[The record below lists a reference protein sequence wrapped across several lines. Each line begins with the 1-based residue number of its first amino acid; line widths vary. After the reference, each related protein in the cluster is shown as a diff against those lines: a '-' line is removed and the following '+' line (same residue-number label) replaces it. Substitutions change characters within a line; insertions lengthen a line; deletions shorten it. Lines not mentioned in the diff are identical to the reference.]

1 MLHRVEGENLI
12 AISQPAHAW
21 VSGQLARHWGNK
33 MFGSI
38 EPFEEVC
45 QAAALHD
52 IGFLAWEDAP
62 TLNRATGL
70 PHAFLELPTRLHLE
84 IWSAGIREM
93 LCYGRYSA
101 LLVSM
106 HFSWLCRQHPS
117 MAADERRLEGKFLAE
132 QEVLQTA
139 LVTLLRNDFHYER
152 HSTDEIIERNR
163 RLISL
168 WDWLSLLLCM
178 GFHDES
184 IVEQAPSACGA
195 TQIMLRTLNQ
205 ERTQIAV
212 SPWPFRCG
220 SLRIACEGRHLLKT
234 YANETEMRNALR
246 AASPAVLE
254 IELVQNE
261 HAG

>member
-1 MLHRVEGENLI
+1 MLHRVKGDNLI

-21 VSGQLARHWGNK
+21 VSGQLARYWGNE

-52 IGFLAWEDAP
+52 VGFLAWEDSP
-62 TLNRATGL
+62 TLNRTTGL
-70 PHAFLELPTRLHLE
+70 PYTFLELPARLHLE

-93 LCYGRYSA
+93 LSYGRYSA

-117 MAADERRLEGKFLAE
+117 MAADDRRLEGKFLVE
-132 QEVLQTA
+132 QEALQTA
-139 LVTLLRNDFHYER
+139 LVTSLRNDFHYER
-152 HSTDEIIERNR
+152 YSTDEIIERNR
-163 RLISL
+163 QLISL

-184 IVEQAPSACGA
+184 VVEQAPSAGGA
-195 TQIMLRTLNQ
+195 TQIVLRMLNA
-205 ERTQIAV
+205 ERTRIAIT
-212 SPWPFRCG
+212 PWPFRCE
-220 SLRIACEGRHLLKT
+220 SIKIACEGRDLLKV
-234 YANETEMRNALR
+234 YKNESEMCKALR
-246 AASPAVLE
+246 AASPFFLE
-254 IELVQNE
+254 IELVQK
-261 HAG
+261 